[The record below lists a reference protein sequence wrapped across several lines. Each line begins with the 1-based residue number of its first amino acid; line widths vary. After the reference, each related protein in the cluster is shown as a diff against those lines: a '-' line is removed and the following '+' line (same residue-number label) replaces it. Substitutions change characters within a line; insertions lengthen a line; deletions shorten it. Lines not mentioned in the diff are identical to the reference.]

1 MAEVKRR
8 EPWYEKLRTAGLGES
23 SRMEIQVLPLAIRMP
38 DILHQSVEY
47 RKRNS
52 FF

>member
-1 MAEVKRR
+1 MVR
-8 EPWYEKLRTAGLGES
+8 EIENSWARES